1 VVLGPSTPFLP
12 GVFSRRGVTM
22 LSGLQVVDASQ
33 ILKIVSEGG
42 GTRQFGSAVRKLSL
56 RNLL

>member
-1 VVLGPSTPFLP
+1 
-12 GVFSRRGVTM
+12 
-22 LSGLQVVDASQ
+22 VDASQ